1 MQSMLMCA
9 PPFHAAAL
17 TEEDANMKLF
27 VETLESHGVA
37 YTFDIQNSF
46 TEYLEELSEDDFN
59 ALSIE
64 GHMSLFVTQ
73 LVSRL
78 PQPESEAGESEKEV
92 VSDDDAMVETEST
105 TPSIAPTPAPAPAA
119 GKKKK
124 LWLSEDGTTS
134 ETESTLPS
142 VAPTPAPTPAP
153 APAEAGTKKK
163 FGFAW

>member
-1 MQSMLMCA
+1 MVYLDL

-27 VETLESHGVA
+27 VETLESNGVA

-46 TEYLEELSEDDFN
+46 TEYLEELSDDDFS

-64 GHMSLFVTQ
+64 GHMDIFVSQ

-78 PQPESEAGESEKEV
+78 PQPESEAGEWEKEV
-92 VSDDDAMVETEST
+92 VSEDDATGVETEST
-105 TPSIAPTPAPAPAA
+105 TPSIAPTPAPAPVAE
-119 GKKKK
+119 KKKK
-124 LWLSEDGTTS
+124 MWLSEGG
-134 ETESTLPS
+134 ETESTAPS

-153 APAEAGTKKK
+153 VPGAGTKKK
-163 FGFAW
+163 FGFSWD